1 MNRNVK
7 LLIPFIAIVA
17 VIVYII
23 LSPEDERQASY
34 ESPLPELSIDSGSV
48 VKIEIRQP
56 GKSVILENV
65 GGVWSLTYPIL
76 FQADPMA
83 VAQLLHG
90 FSKFKVGSLISTNPE
105 KQPMFQVDSS
115 GTGITF
121 TDRNGSATALI
132 IGKMGPSFSEVYFR
146 LPDSKNVYLGDGI
159 DNWTIN
165 KNLKDWRNKTIV
177 QTGTEAIRQI
187 VYTVGSRSHTVIK
200 DTSGWI
206 VGGKIVED
214 SEVKPLLN
222 SIANLHADDF
232 IDSSLEFSQKPIII
246 NINAAEDVTLSLYP
260 NLPDSSR
267 YFIKTSKSPQIYMV
281 SKWSVGELL
290 KPLEKSGMIQRPVRQ
305 VTEERTEKPVIET
318 AKEVKAP
325 PVKVVEEEKKPV
337 DKPVSKPVSK
347 ILSRRRQKEKDTSS
361 AVQQPTATTE
371 KPQEQ
376 KPKQAPTIQQPI
388 PDEEGD
394 LIVHTIRR
402 GETMTSVAK
411 KYNVTPEQIIRW
423 NILKS
428 ISVKPGQELYIYL
441 KK

>member
-1 MNRNVK
+1 M
-7 LLIPFIAIVA
+7 
-17 VIVYII
+17 
-23 LSPEDERQASY
+23 
-34 ESPLPELSIDSGSV
+34 
-48 VKIEIRQP
+48 
-56 GKSVILENV
+56 
-65 GGVWSLTYPIL
+65 
-76 FQADPMA
+76 
-83 VAQLLHG
+83 
-90 FSKFKVGSLISTNPE
+90 
-105 KQPMFQVDSS
+105 
-115 GTGITF
+115 
-121 TDRNGSATALI
+121 
-132 IGKMGPSFSEVYFR
+132 
-146 LPDSKNVYLGDGI
+146 
-159 DNWTIN
+159 
-165 KNLKDWRNKTIV
+165 
-177 QTGTEAIRQI
+177 
-187 VYTVGSRSHTVIK
+187 IK

-206 VGGKIVED
+206 IGGKIVED

-337 DKPVSKPVSK
+337 DRPVSKPVSK
-347 ILSRRRQKEKDTSS
+347 ILSRRQQKEKDTSS
-361 AVQQPTATTE
+361 AVQQPAVTTE